1 MKKLLIALVL
11 GLGLIGFSADAQQA
25 GVTTNTKTVPI
36 NISTAT
42 TTKIIGNA
50 GSHEIAV
57 THYLIWSSG
66 TTNLTWEYGTT
77 TTTPCDTGTT
87 ALSGPIALV
96 ATSAASVGN
105 GAAAILHAPPGN
117 DVCILTSAGVQISGH
132 ATYNASF

>member
-1 MKKLLIALVL
+1 MKKLLTALVL

-25 GVTTNTKTVPI
+25 GVTTNTKTVSI

-57 THYLIWSSG
+57 THYFVMAGG
-66 TTNLTWEYGTT
+66 TGNITWEYGTT
-77 TTTPCDTGTT
+77 VSTPCDTGTT
-87 ALSGPIALV
+87 VMSGPIPLV
-96 ATSAASVGN
+96 ANSGMSVGN